1 MYPATPP
8 IVFIHGALN
17 DHSIWT
23 AQERA
28 LSEAGYKVMALDL
41 PGHGDSSPGPALA
54 SVEAMADWLLA
65 RLDAAGV
72 DKVLLA
78 GHSMGSLIAL
88 ETADRAPA
96 RVAGLALLGTAAPMK
111 VSDALLTA
119 ALDDQLG
126 AIAMVAQW
134 SHAPAAPDDDKAAEA
149 AAALEA
155 RSRELM
161 QQVADSGP
169 PHLLHTDLAACK
181 AYANGE
187 RAAQG
192 LGCPVLFVLGKQD
205 KMTPPRAAKTL
216 TAAAGHGTI
225 VEVDA
230 GHAMMAEQSD
240 AVAGALVAFAAACTP
255 A

>member
-28 LSEAGYKVMALDL
+28 LSEAGYKVLALDL

-72 DKVLLA
+72 DKALLA

-96 RVAGLALLGTAAPMK
+96 RVAGLALLG
-111 VSDALLTA
+111 TA

-187 RAAQG
+187 PAAQG

-216 TAAAGHGTI
+216 TVAAGHGTI